1 MKYKLRSISP
11 LKGMVQLQG
20 EKVGLIGERRREVT
34 KMHSLQKISLQKI
47 FLLQVRQR
55 PTAPASLPVANDCP
69 CLYLRLRIIERTS
82 CALLSGYCVISAS
95 PPGGIP
101 SGWVRL
107 LLVSLWLLKPGN
119 MDGMAGRA
127 MAVFFTSRNISKNI
141 CVSMM
146 PMHSIC
152 TQKYFASYWGVVS
165 DVVLGEWEASGE
177 RTAIRACCRPTQK
190 CPTPESAISELLA

>member
-1 MKYKLRSISP
+1 MRTTPTCERVCVFWSSKKGYANVVCVNLPAFAPMKYKLRSISP

-127 MAVFFTSRNISKNI
+127 MAVFLLQETF
-141 CVSMM
+141 
-146 PMHSIC
+146 
-152 TQKYFASYWGVVS
+152 QKIFV
-165 DVVLGEWEASGE
+165 
-177 RTAIRACCRPTQK
+177 
-190 CPTPESAISELLA
+190 CP